1 MILYPDIYVSNVK
14 NITYEMLQNYGIKG
28 LILDV
33 DNTLIDYYRN
43 MQERNRR
50 MVRRFKEK
58 RNPDFLLC
66 QIVIK
71 KKK

>member
-1 MILYPDIYVSNVK
+1 MILYPDIYVSNVRK
-14 NITYEMLQNYGIKG
+14 ITYEMLQNYNIKG

-43 MQERNRR
+43 MQERNKR
-50 MVRRFKEK
+50 MVWRFKEK
-58 RNPDFLLC
+58 RNSGFLLFL
-66 QIVIK
+66 IVIK